1 MIISKKVEKALN
13 SQVNAELYSA
23 YLYLSMAA
31 YFESSSLTGFAKWL
45 KLQAKEELEHAMKI
59 YNYILER
66 GGKIELEKIDKPK
79 FEWQSVLEAFNDA
92 YEHEKK
98 VTSLIY
104 NLVELAQSEKDYA
117 TNEMLQWFVKE
128 QVEEE
133 AQTQLI
139 VEHLKMVG
147 DSKNGIMMID
157 HRLSKREDD

>member
-13 SQVNAELYSA
+13 SQVNAELFSA
-23 YLYLSMAA
+23 YLYLSMSAD
-31 YFESSSLTGFAKWL
+31 FESKSLTGFAKWL
-45 KLQAKEELEHAMKI
+45 KIQAKEEVEHAMKI
-59 YNYILER
+59 YNYLLER
-66 GGKIELEKIDKPK
+66 GGKVELEKIEKPK
-79 FEWQSVLEAFNDA
+79 TEWETPLEAFNDA

-104 NLVELAQSEKDYA
+104 GLVEIAQAEKDYA

-139 VEHLKMVG
+139 VEHLKMAG

-157 HRLSKREDD
+157 HRLSKREGD

>member
-1 MIISKKVEKALN
+1 MSISRKVEKALN

-31 YFESSSLTGFAKWL
+31 YFESASLTGFAKWL
-45 KLQAKEELEHAMKI
+45 RLQAKEEVEHAMKI

-66 GGKIELEKIDKPK
+66 GGKVELEKIDKPK
-79 FEWQSVLEAFNDA
+79 IEWQSPLEAFSDA

-133 AQTQLI
+133 AQTQLV
-139 VEHLKMVG
+139 VEHLKMAA

>member
-13 SQVNAELYSA
+13 SQVNAEFFSA

-31 YFESSSLTGFAKWL
+31 DFETKSLIGFAKWL
-45 KLQAKEELEHAMKI
+45 KIQAQEEVNHAMKI

-66 GGKIELEKIDKPK
+66 SGKVELEKIEKPK
-79 FEWQSVLEAFNDA
+79 IEWNTPLEAFNDA

-104 NLVELAQSEKDYA
+104 QLVEIAQQEKDYA

-139 VEHLKMVG
+139 VEQLKMVG
-147 DSKNGIMMID
+147 DSNNGIMIID
-157 HRLSKREDD
+157 HRLSKRENE